1 MSVTAA
7 PGLDQGQI
15 LDAIFRLRD
24 SELVVS
30 DELAKSLIQC
40 SNKAEY
46 SVYQFGRHLLEDG
59 VHVALADGQPLLS
72 GNVRI
77 WAELSED
84 EGYMEWII
92 TFQLQ
97 QLKVFASSQ
106 FNTDCTLVPGNENDL
121 IFAKSEIDR
130 ALRQAA
136 QRALKSYIS

>member
-84 EGYMEWII
+84 EGHMEWTI